1 MAETMSFER
10 EPRKSQASEAQH
22 YITIQIRMDTTDEE
36 GGFTSAWEDV
46 QVVSASIL
54 PIQARQ
60 QFEYKSINVDA
71 SHLIR
76 IRGLVAVSETI
87 NRILWGSRIFEIL
100 TVENIQ
106 ERSYIK
112 VLTCLEKRPNG

>member
-1 MAETMSFER
+1 MTFER
-10 EPRKSQASEAQH
+10 EPRKTQASEAQH
-22 YITIQIRMDTTDEE
+22 YVTIQIRMDTTDEE
-36 GGFTSAWEDV
+36 GGFTSSWEDV
-46 QVVSASIL
+46 QTVSASVL

-76 IRGLVAVSETI
+76 IRGHVPVSETI
-87 NRILWGSRIFEIL
+87 NRILWGTRVFEIL

-106 ERSYIK
+106 ERSFIK